1 MPLDSAT
8 INGILMHPSPLDVA
22 RTEYVTRMPID
33 SYSPCPGGLDKK
45 VKFCCPDLVGELDK
59 IHRMIEGDQR
69 LACLDHI
76 EKLEGK
82 YAGRAC
88 LLVTKLLLQE
98 QLERLEDAE
107 KTVTQLLASQPENPI
122 ALAVQAVQSA
132 EQDGAVAG
140 IEPLQ
145 RAMLHCPQQ
154 MPYEVFDAVG
164 QLGRLLAAESHLLAA
179 IGHLRH
185 YALLASGDRTALSM
199 LYQLNSSPRVPLIFK
214 DWMYVS
220 QCPPGAMWQPDF
232 DLAVQFAQMGAWRQ
246 AEQRL
251 TVLANRVDDSP
262 VIWRNLAVWRGW
274 LADNAR
280 AAEAMRKYASLPIS
294 LDDAVEAETIA
305 QIIDPVSPYAEI
317 ELISV
322 ERPILDFD
330 RLKERLL
337 GDPAVLSLPVD
348 NRRASA
354 DDRPPPQ
361 AMFVLCDKPLPKPD
375 EPLSAATMPDDLA
388 QIFLFG
394 RETDREP
401 RLEMIAYRDEQ
412 LASTQARLTEIGGD
426 ALEPPGPEEVLG
438 GISGLL
444 RILRHVGRIPP
455 GTPPEIARAA
465 LQEYFTQIVPREWL
479 ELRMPLFDGQTPRQ
493 VAGKP
498 EYLIRLLG
506 AVSMLELSTE
516 STSLDIGRIR
526 NELGLPEPDPIPAE
540 GVDVSQL
547 PLVRLH
553 RLPIEQLS
561 DQQLVVVF
569 RRAQTNAAIRP
580 LRRAA
585 EALVARESAPA
596 EAKIPAHEALASGAA
611 DLDESIGH
619 LRAAGELA
627 VAAGKSSADWDIAE
641 LELRMVQGNA
651 AEIQRL
657 LNHVR
662 TEHIREP
669 GVRERL
675 MQVFVAAGVITPD
688 GRMVQRAEP
697 QPASSIVLPSGEPA
711 AEPGK
716 LWTPGSEQPATKS
729 ALWTP
734 GMD

>member
-1 MPLDSAT
+1 
-8 INGILMHPSPLDVA
+8 
-22 RTEYVTRMPID
+22 MPID

-45 VKFCCPDLVGELDK
+45 IKFCCPDLVGELDK
-59 IHRMIEGDQR
+59 IHRMVEGDQR

-82 YAGRAC
+82 YPGRAC

-98 QLERLEDAE
+98 QLERVDEAE
-107 KTVTQLLASQPENPI
+107 ETVTQLLASHPENPI
-122 ALAVQAVQSA
+122 ALAVEAVQSA
-132 EQDGAVAG
+132 EQHGAVAG

-164 QLGRLLAAESHLLAA
+164 QIGRLLAAESHLLAA

-185 YALLASGDRTALSM
+185 YALLASGDRAALSM
-199 LYQLNSSPRVPLIFK
+199 LYQLNSSARVPLVFK
-214 DWMYVS
+214 DWMYVG
-220 QCPPGAMWQPDF
+220 QCPPGVPWQPDF

-251 TVLANRVDDSP
+251 TVLATRVEDSP
-262 VIWRNLAVWRGW
+262 VIWKNLAVWRGW
-274 LADNAR
+274 LADNTR
-280 AAEAMRKYASLPIS
+280 AVEALRRYASLPIPS
-294 LDDAVEAETIA
+294 DDALEAEAIA

-330 RLKERLL
+330 RLKERLA
-337 GDPAVLSLPVD
+337 GHPVMISLPVD
-348 NRRASA
+348 TRHAPA

-361 AMFVLCDKPLPKPD
+361 MIFVLCDKPLPKPD
-375 EPLSAATMPDDLA
+375 ESLSAARLPEDLA

-401 RLEMIAYRDEQ
+401 RLEMLVYRDDRLE
-412 LASTQARLTEIGGD
+412 STQSRLAEIGGN
-426 ALEPPGPEEVLG
+426 ALGPPGQEEVLG
-438 GISGLL
+438 GVSSLL
-444 RILRHVGRIPP
+444 RILRDVGRFPP
-455 GTPPEIARAA
+455 GTPAHVARAV
-465 LQEYFTQIVPREWL
+465 QREYFSEIVPREWL
-479 ELRMPLFDGQTPRQ
+479 ELGMPLFDGQTPRQ

-498 EYLIRLLG
+498 EYRLRLLG
-506 AVSMLELSTE
+506 AVLMLELSTE
-516 STSLDIGRIR
+516 STPLDIGRIR
-526 NELGLPEPDPIPAE
+526 GELGLPAPEPIALD
-540 GVDVSQL
+540 GVDVAKV

-553 RLPIEQLS
+553 RLPIEQLT
-561 DQQLVVVF
+561 DQQLVVLF
-569 RRAQTNAAIRP
+569 RRAQANAATRA

-585 EALVARESAPA
+585 EILIARESAPA
-596 EAKIPAHEALASGAA
+596 EARMMAHDALAASAT
-611 DLDESIGH
+611 DLDESITH

-627 VAAGKSSADWDIAE
+627 VAAGKSSAEWDIAE
-641 LELRMVQGNA
+641 LELRMMQGDS
-651 AEIQRL
+651 AEVQRL
-657 LNHVR
+657 LNHVQK
-662 TEHIREP
+662 EHIREP

-675 MQVFVAAGVITPD
+675 MQTFVAAGVITPD

-716 LWTPGSEQPATKS
+716 IWTPGSEPAAAKS